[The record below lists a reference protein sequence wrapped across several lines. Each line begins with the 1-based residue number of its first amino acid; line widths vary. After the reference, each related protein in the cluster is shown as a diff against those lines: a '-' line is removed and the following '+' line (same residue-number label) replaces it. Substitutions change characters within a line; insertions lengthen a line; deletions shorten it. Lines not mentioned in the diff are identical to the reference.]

1 MNWREIVNNS
11 VTQYGKD
18 FQTETDVK
26 GKAVQKETSMGQT
39 GKNEIAEAQ
48 SWLSGYQTLV
58 PFETRVGM
66 MFLEAKGNG
75 FQVLNILNIPINVY
89 RVILTR

>member
-1 MNWREIVNNS
+1 M
-11 VTQYGKD
+11 TQYGKD

-39 GKNEIAEAQ
+39 GKNEIAEAW

-58 PFETRVGM
+58 PFKTRADVT
-66 MFLEAKGNG
+66 FLESKRNG

-89 RVILTR
+89 RVTLTQ

>member
-1 MNWREIVNNS
+1 
-11 VTQYGKD
+11 
-18 FQTETDVK
+18 
-26 GKAVQKETSMGQT
+26 
-39 GKNEIAEAQ
+39 
-48 SWLSGYQTLV
+48 
-58 PFETRVGM
+58 M

>member
-1 MNWREIVNNS
+1 MNNS

-48 SWLSGYQTLV
+48 S
-58 PFETRVGM
+58 
-66 MFLEAKGNG
+66 
-75 FQVLNILNIPINVY
+75 
-89 RVILTR
+89 